1 MPAATSDSDAC
12 VHSSDGLLRDG
23 GIPSPRCRH
32 HGADL
37 GRLVVIYGLTKEPDP
52 VEDPTQALTCQT
64 PCQAS
69 GFESMDS
76 IHAAELA
83 GIDAVGQAELAAS
96 GELSAVDL
104 LDAAISRLEA
114 ARDLNAV
121 ITDLFDRGLAQARAL
136 DESGALRAGGAGPLA
151 GVPFLLKDLGAALAG
166 APEAMGSRALRTH
179 VATESAWIVDRYL
192 DAGLVVFG
200 KTNTP
205 EWGNHCTT
213 EPLLFGPTVNPW
225 SPDITPGGSSGGSA
239 AAVAAGVVPAAS
251 GGDGTGSIRVPASCC
266 GLVGLKPR
274 RGRSS
279 FAPDG
284 GQGME
289 GLVNGHA
296 LTRTVRDSAA
306 LLDVIAGS
314 AVGDPYTTPLPAGTF
329 LRSIASEPAP
339 QRILTTTASPFPDA
353 STHPDVVAA
362 VESTAR
368 LLEELGHQVD
378 PGAPTFDSDAVAD
391 AIVVLHTVS
400 NAELHA
406 FATTHLGREPV
417 EEDFEPSSWVMM
429 REGFTTTGVAY
440 AGAIGAI
447 HAQTRRFARGMVGY
461 DVLLVPTLLTPPPPY
476 GLLNQP
482 RGTTRK
488 FFDVEFATTGWT
500 TMANVTGWAAISLPL
515 GIASDGL
522 PIGVQLMAQD
532 ETVLLALAAQLESAA
547 PWADRLPVGWV
558 G

>member
-1 MPAATSDSDAC
+1 
-12 VHSSDGLLRDG
+12 
-23 GIPSPRCRH
+23 
-32 HGADL
+32 
-37 GRLVVIYGLTKEPDP
+37 
-52 VEDPTQALTCQT
+52 
-64 PCQAS
+64 
-69 GFESMDS
+69 MDS
-76 IHAAELA
+76 LHAGELA
-83 GIDAVGQAELAAS
+83 EIDALGQAELAAS
-96 GELSAVDL
+96 GELTAVEL
-104 LDAAISRLEA
+104 LEAAIFRLDAARQ
-114 ARDLNAV
+114 LNAV
-121 ITDLFDRGLAQARAL
+121 ITALFDRGRAQAKAL
-136 DESGALRAGGAGPLA
+136 DDAGVLRAGNAGPLA

-166 APEAMGSRALRTH
+166 TQEAMGSRALRTH
-179 VATESAWIVDRYL
+179 VATESAWIVERYL

-225 SPDITPGGSSGGSA
+225 APDVTPGGSSGGSA
-239 AAVAAGVVPAAS
+239 AAVAAGIVPAAS

-314 AVGDPYTTPLPAGTF
+314 ATGDPYSTPLPGTPFLEAIAERPAG
-329 LRSIASEPAP
+329 R
-339 QRILTTTASPFPDA
+339 RILTTTDSPFPGTP
-353 STHPDVVAA
+353 THPDVVAA
-362 VESTAR
+362 VESSAR
-368 LLEELGHQVD
+368 LLDELGHHVD
-378 PGAPTFDSDAVAD
+378 TGAPTFDADAVAA
-391 AIVVLHTVS
+391 AIAVLHTVS

-406 FATTHLGREPV
+406 FAARHLGREP
-417 EEDFEPSSWVMM
+417 EEDDFEPSTWVMM

-440 AGAIGAI
+440 AEAIGAV
-447 HAQTRRFARGMVGY
+447 HAQTRRFAAGMAAH

-515 GIASDGL
+515 GVTSEGL
-522 PIGVQLMAQD
+522 PIGVQLMARD
-532 ETVLLALAAQLESAA
+532 ETVLLQLAAELEAAA
-547 PWADRLPVGWV
+547 PWAGRLPVGWV

>member
-1 MPAATSDSDAC
+1 
-12 VHSSDGLLRDG
+12 
-23 GIPSPRCRH
+23 
-32 HGADL
+32 
-37 GRLVVIYGLTKEPDP
+37 
-52 VEDPTQALTCQT
+52 
-64 PCQAS
+64 
-69 GFESMDS
+69 MDS
-76 IHAAELA
+76 LLASELA
-83 GIDAVGQAELAAS
+83 DVDALGQAALAAS
-96 GELSAVDL
+96 GELTAVEL
-104 LDAAISRLEA
+104 LDAAIHRVEA
-114 ARDLNAV
+114 TRQLNAV
-121 ITDLFDRGLAQARAL
+121 ITDLFDRGRAQARAL
-136 DESGALRAGGAGPLA
+136 DDSGVLRAAGAGPLA
-151 GVPFLLKDLGAALAG
+151 GVPFLLKDLGASLAG
-166 APEAMGSRALRTH
+166 TPEAMGSRALRTH
-179 VATESAWIVDRYL
+179 VATASAWTVERYL
-192 DAGLVVFG
+192 QAGLVVFG

-213 EPLLFGPTVNPW
+213 EPLLFGRTVNPW
-225 SPDITPGGSSGGSA
+225 SPDVTPGGSSGGSA

-314 AVGDPYTTPLPAGTF
+314 ATGDPYSSPRPGTPFLDAIAEQPA
-329 LRSIASEPAP
+329 R
-339 QRILTTTASPFPDA
+339 QRILTTTSSPFPGPP
-353 STHPDVVAA
+353 THPDVVAA
-362 VESTAR
+362 VESVAR
-368 LLEELGHQVD
+368 LLEELGHRVEA
-378 PGAPTFDSDAVAD
+378 GSPTFDPDAVAE
-391 AIVVLHTVS
+391 AIAVLHTVS

-406 FATTHLGREPV
+406 FATRHLGREPG
-417 EEDFEPSSWVMM
+417 EDDFEPSTWVMM

-440 AGAIGAI
+440 AEAIGAV
-447 HAQTRRFARGMVGY
+447 HAQTRRFAEGMAAH

-482 RGTTRK
+482 RGTTRA

-515 GIASDGL
+515 GVTSDGL
-522 PIGVQLMAQD
+522 PVGVQLMATD
-532 ETVLLALAAQLESAA
+532 ETVLLQLAAQLEAAA
-547 PWADRLPVGWV
+547 PWAGRLPVSWV